1 MKKGNKFSL
10 DIDKLQNQ
18 QRDSILKTICN
29 IINQISDHKICF
41 LSPININDKK
51 IFEIRIDDNGLCVK
65 YEIGSDGLF
74 NKVVDSIS
82 NLSLTELC
90 AILDGIKSIES
101 LYFYKL
107 ISISEAANI
116 KKYKDDGVLE
126 ESLKTYHS
134 KEECYEE
141 MLNNVYRLIS
151 AEKKKNGTN
160 WLVIKMNDNGII
172 LENRND
178 TLSYEFEIFKTI

>member
-1 MKKGNKFSL
+1 MKGNNFSL
-10 DIDKLQNQ
+10 GIDKLQNQ
-18 QRDSILKTICN
+18 QKEIITKKIHAILYSINNK
-29 IINQISDHKICF
+29 KITF
-41 LSPININDKK
+41 VRPININDKR
-51 IFEIRIDDNGLCVK
+51 ILEVRIDENGLCTR
-65 YEIGSDGLF
+65 YEIVNDYF
-74 NKVVDSIS
+74 HAIVDNICH
-82 NLSLTELC
+82 LSLTELC

-107 ISISEAANI
+107 ICISEAVNI
-116 KKYKDDGVLE
+116 KKYKDDGVFE
-126 ESLKTYHS
+126 QSKTYNS
-134 KEECYEE
+134 KDECYEE

-151 AEKKKNGTN
+151 AEKKQNGTN